1 MGGWRA
7 VYWFVTGTLLGTG
20 LASLPSIGTFLLPLG
35 LILVIFGAIRLG
47 ARGLWALPIGFGALP
62 AILVHNTIVF
72 AENQPNSGPIPASFY
87 LLQWGFLLIAAVGV
101 VWALV
106 QAVVEW
112 RRGALN

>member
-7 VYWFVTGTLLGTG
+7 FYWFVTGTLLGTG
-20 LASLPSIGTFLLPLG
+20 VAGLPSIGIFLLPLG
-35 LILVIFGAIRLG
+35 VILVIFGTIRVD
-47 ARGLWALPIGFGALP
+47 ASGLWALPMGFGALP

-87 LLQWGFLLIAAVGV
+87 LLQWGFLLIAAAGV

-106 QAVVEW
+106 QAVVS

>member
-7 VYWFVTGTLLGTG
+7 FYWFVTGALLGTG
-20 LASLPSIGTFLLPLG
+20 VAGLPSIGIFLLPLG
-35 LILVIFGAIRLG
+35 LILVTFGAIRLG

-87 LLQWGFLLIAAVGV
+87 QLQWGFILIVAAGV

-112 RRGALN
+112 RRGAG

>member
-7 VYWFVTGTLLGTG
+7 FYWFVTGTALGTG
-20 LASLPSIGTFLLPLG
+20 VASLPSIGTFLLPLG
-35 LILVIFGAIRLG
+35 LMLVIFGAIHLG
-47 ARGLWALPIGFGALP
+47 APGLWALPIGFGALP

-72 AENQPNSGPIPASFY
+72 AENQPNSGPIPALFY
-87 LLQWGFLLIAAVGV
+87 QLQWGFILIAAAGV